1 MYIELLGSRILL
13 ILKKYYIEES
23 IKSFEE
29 ALDADVSSPAK
40 KGLQKINENLPKLYK
55 QEVYKL

>member
-40 KGLQKINENLPKLYK
+40 KGLQKK
-55 QEVYKL
+55 